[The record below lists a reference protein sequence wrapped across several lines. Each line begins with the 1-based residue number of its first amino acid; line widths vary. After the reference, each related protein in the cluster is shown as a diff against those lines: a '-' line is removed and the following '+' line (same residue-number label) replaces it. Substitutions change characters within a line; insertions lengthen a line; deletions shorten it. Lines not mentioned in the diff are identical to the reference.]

1 MGIRPDN
8 ADKMQALRQR
18 QGLLDAFLDAVTRL
32 DGPRAPPRPSPGNRY
47 AARVFI
53 AAEETG
59 PPRSKPMASRKRS
72 GRRLRPDLVDG
83 KQALELAKAFARAAR
98 EGASDCMKFTKR
110 ARRYLRVAITTSSPE
125 ESRGGSCRPSFQ
137 NAGSRSRRFSPW
149 RRTGFLAGWPGR
161 AGTRRSSCDRHHR
174 FSSYLSPQSSLI
186 VYLPLELEGHC
197 PLDAGGHSGI
207 IDCVDDIGAS
217 TSRQLQALKQH
228 HTGET
233 TLL

>member
-1 MGIRPDN
+1 MAP
-8 ADKMQALRQR
+8 AA
-18 QGLLDAFLDAVTRL
+18 
-32 DGPRAPPRPSPGNRY
+32 APPQSGKPVRSAGLYRSG
-47 AARVFI
+47 I
-53 AAEETG
+53 TD
-59 PPRSKPMASRKRS
+59 PPRSKPIASRKRS

-161 AGTRRSSCDRHHR
+161 AGTRRSSCDQHHR

-207 IDCVDDIGAS
+207 IDCVDDIGAQYFS
-217 TSRQLQALKQH
+217 SAPSAEAASYRPRLRFSDVKEMFEQMRDRA
-228 HTGET
+228 
-233 TLL
+233 